1 MEARNS
7 TIWSARAVLF
17 IVTWF
22 ADPRICAG
30 QSDAEV
36 IKIVNLERQ
45 ELTTYDEPKV
55 DGRRVLGS
63 TLVCYSDNPER
74 FLFLY
79 TTSDGYLGFHVAE
92 PRLTRICP

>member
-1 MEARNS
+1 M
-7 TIWSARAVLF
+7 RA
-17 IVTWF
+17 
-22 ADPRICAG
+22 PRTRE
-30 QSDAEV
+30 EV
-36 IKIVNLERQ
+36 IKIVNLEGQ

-63 TLVCYSDNPER
+63 ALACYSDNPER

-92 PRLTRICP
+92 PR